1 VKREVRRNCVAV
13 MSVPEL
19 GAAWM
24 IASRAKTFAQQ
35 PPKIKTKMGA
45 IESHDSRNVWATAII
60 VSRQLS
66 SSDSRILF
74 SCPGDSVFLFRNP
87 SSRSSRTVPFADFAG
102 GESASIALFCES
114 RRVRHSDCR
123 TISIEKSGM

>member
-1 VKREVRRNCVAV
+1 VAV

-35 PPKIKTKMGA
+35 PPKIKAKMETV
-45 IESHDSRNVWATAII
+45 ESHEGRNVWATAII
-60 VSRQLS
+60 VSQQLS
-66 SSDSRILF
+66 SSGSCILS

-87 SSRSSRTVPFADFAG
+87 SSRSSTSVPFADFAG
-102 GESASIALFCES
+102 AESASIALFCES
-114 RRVRHSDCR
+114 RRVRDLDCR
-123 TISIEKSGM
+123 TISIEKSGI